1 VSPRFVTPAQ
11 AGVPLLSMRRSGIPA
26 FAGMTIMLVL
36 ALLFLAASASA
47 QTFPERGRSPVVDQA
62 NLLSPQQEAELASRS
77 EALFK
82 ETGRQFVVA
91 TVNSLEG
98 REIEDYGYR
107 LGRHWRLGDE
117 QRDDGVILLVAPN
130 EKKVR
135 IETGYGAEGFLPDIL
150 AGRIIRNEILPR
162 FRSGDMAG
170 GIMAGAEAIVR
181 QMSLPDDT
189 ARETAARAEATE
201 PARDSESGGFLPV
214 VFWMMII
221 GFVLLA
227 MARRSGGR
235 RYQHSGKRGR
245 RRGRGF
251 DSGDAAII
259 LWGLSEL
266 ASSSRKGR
274 SSGWGG
280 GFGGGSWGGGG
291 GGFGGFSGGGGSF
304 GGGGASG
311 SW

>member
-1 VSPRFVTPAQ
+1 MSRFLA
-11 AGVPLLSMRRSGIPA
+11 
-26 FAGMTIMLVL
+26 VL
-36 ALLFLAASASA
+36 ALALVALAAPATA

-62 NLLSPQQEAELASRS
+62 NLLSPQQEAELTARS
-77 EALFK
+77 EALYK
-82 ETGRQFVVA
+82 QSGRPFVVA

-98 REIEDYGYR
+98 LEIEDYGYR
-107 LGRHWRLGDE
+107 LGRQWQLGDRK
-117 QRDDGVILLVAPN
+117 RDDGVILLVAPN

-162 FRSGDMAG
+162 FRNGDMAA
-170 GIMAGAEAIVR
+170 GIMAGAASIVR
-181 QMSLPDDT
+181 QMSLPAEEARQNVDQAAAQET
-189 ARETAARAEATE
+189 ARDEQGA
-201 PARDSESGGFLPV
+201 GFLPV
-214 VFWMMII
+214 LMWGMVV

-235 RYQHSGKRGR
+235 RYRSRGR
-245 RRGRGF
+245 RRRRGGGF
-251 DSGDAAII
+251 DAGDAAII

-266 ASSSRKGR
+266 GR
-274 SSGWGG
+274 SRGGGGWGGGG
-280 GFGGGSWGGGG
+280 GFGGWGGGGG

>member
-1 VSPRFVTPAQ
+1 MAIQVRI
-11 AGVPLLSMRRSGIPA
+11 GDC
-26 FAGMTIMLVL
+26 FAALVL
-36 ALLFLAASASA
+36 TVALVFAAPASA
-47 QTFPERGRSPVVDQA
+47 QTFPERGRSPVIDQA
-62 NLLSPQQEAELASRS
+62 NLLSPQQEAELSSKS

-82 ETGRQFVVA
+82 QTGRQFVVA

-170 GIMAGAEAIVR
+170 GIMAGADSIVR
-181 QMSLPDDT
+181 QMSLRGDE
-189 ARETAARAEATE
+189 ARQTAAQAEAAE
-201 PARDSESGGFLPV
+201 SARDSESAGFLPV
-214 VFWMMII
+214 IFWMMII
-221 GFVLLA
+221 AFVLLA
-227 MARRSGGR
+227 LARRSGGR
-235 RYQHSGKRGR
+235 RYLGGMPAHR
-245 RRGRGF
+245 RRKRGRGF
-251 DSGDAAII
+251 DAGDAAII

-266 ASSSRKGR
+266 ADASRKGR

-280 GFGGGSWGGGG
+280 GFGGGGWGGGG

>member
-1 VSPRFVTPAQ
+1 MARFIA
-11 AGVPLLSMRRSGIPA
+11 LL
-26 FAGMTIMLVL
+26 LL
-36 ALLFLAASASA
+36 ALAALAAPASA

-62 NLLSPQQEAELASRS
+62 NLLSPQQEAELAARS

-82 ETGRQFVVA
+82 RTGRQFVVA

-107 LGRHWRLGDE
+107 LGRHWKLGDE

-150 AGRIIRNEILPR
+150 AGRIIRNDILPR
-162 FRSGDMAG
+162 FRAGDMAG
-170 GIMAGAEAIVR
+170 GIMAGADAIVR
-181 QMSLPDDT
+181 QMSLPDDA
-189 ARETAARAEATE
+189 ARETAAQAEAAE
-201 PARDSESGGFLPV
+201 SASDSQSGGFLPV
-214 VFWMMII
+214 IFWMMII

-227 MARRSGGR
+227 LARRGGGR
-235 RYQHSGKRGR
+235 RYLGGVPAHR
-245 RRGRGF
+245 RRKRGRGF
-251 DSGDAAII
+251 DAGDAAII

-266 ASSSRKGR
+266 ASASRKGR

-280 GFGGGSWGGGG
+280 GFGGGGWGGGG

>member
-1 VSPRFVTPAQ
+1 MARFIA
-11 AGVPLLSMRRSGIPA
+11 LLW
-26 FAGMTIMLVL
+26 L
-36 ALLFLAASASA
+36 ALVALAAPAAA

-62 NLLSPQQEAELASRS
+62 NLLSPQQEAELASKS

-82 ETGRQFVVA
+82 QTGRQFVVA

-107 LGRHWRLGDE
+107 LGRHWKLGDE

-162 FRSGDMAG
+162 FRAGDMAG
-170 GIMAGAEAIVR
+170 GIIAGADSIVR
-181 QMSLPDDT
+181 QMSLPEDE
-189 ARETAARAEATE
+189 ARETAAQAEATE

-214 VFWMMII
+214 IFWMMII
-221 GFVLLA
+221 AFVLLA
-227 MARRSGGR
+227 LARRDGGR
-235 RYQHSGKRGR
+235 RYLGRMPAHKRRKRGH
-245 RRGRGF
+245 GF
-251 DSGDAAII
+251 DAGDAAII
-259 LWGLSEL
+259 LWGLGEL
-266 ASSSRKGR
+266 ASASRKGR